1 MDPRQRRMPRPER
14 RRAPHGRAPPQLAW
28 RFGSTGSSIGP
39 ALSHAAWASEGAT
52 TTECVLSLP
61 WSYGA
66 NGQAGHAWWSP
77 DGADPRIP
85 ANAVHP
91 TASAKP
97 LESGAR
103 WTRRSPV
110 AVPTHPATSPSPC
123 RACGSGPCARGEP
136 SFPLAHPYFEIV
148 YAPLLGPTAVLLA
161 RAMARHLEAAGG
173 PTTVCPVELALEVG
187 IRSSSTDPLG
197 RRSHLV
203 HAIDR
208 LAHDHVISRL
218 GDRVLGV
225 RVAVPPLSAGSGEA
239 ASRCKVC
246 PCSARFGWQMS
257 DPTVMAFHSR
267 IEGWASMSQGWPTIQ
282 ASGWRVPSWSGGL
295 AADGHLML
303 SLHEYKV
310 GLDARDEE
318 CAE

>member
-97 LESGAR
+97 LESGA
-103 WTRRSPV
+103 V
-110 AVPTHPATSPSPC
+110 DAEIA
-123 RACGSGPCARGEP
+123 GSGADPSRHQPEP
-136 SFPLAHPYFEIV
+136 VQGLRLRPLRAWRT
-148 YAPLLGPTAVLLA
+148 LLPPRPSLL
-161 RAMARHLEAAGG
+161 R
-173 PTTVCPVELALEVG
+173 
-187 IRSSSTDPLG
+187 
-197 RRSHLV
+197 
-203 HAIDR
+203 DR
-208 LAHDHVISRL
+208 LRPAPRPDRRAPCPSDGQASRSRRGADHGLSGRTRPGGRHPL
-218 GDRVLGV
+218 QQHRPPWQ
-225 RVAVPPLSAGSGEA
+225 AVPPRPRHRPPR
-239 ASRCKVC
+239 SR
-246 PCSARFGWQMS
+246 
-257 DPTVMAFHSR
+257 SR
-267 IEGWASMSQGWPTIQ
+267 HFAP
-282 ASGWRVPSWSGGL
+282 R
-295 AADGHLML
+295 
-303 SLHEYKV
+303 
-310 GLDARDEE
+310 
-318 CAE
+318 